1 MYQFLDALKHAF
13 GFCGEPHPNIF
24 AIIAG
29 VGATSFGC
37 IVYYLKHFFNR
48 K

>member
-1 MYQFLDALKHAF
+1 MIEFIKHTL

-24 AIIAG
+24 MI
-29 VGATSFGC
+29 GAPAVSYILYKF
-37 IVYYLKHFFNR
+37 KFKKNE

>member
-1 MYQFLDALKHAF
+1 MIEFFRHLF

-24 AIIAG
+24 TIILG
-29 VGATSFGC
+29 TPTIGY
-37 IVYYLKHFFNR
+37 IIYKIKKYK